1 MNVVR
6 MSKSMRDWFAGF
18 PKPSP
23 AKTIDPVTLTA
34 WSAFGLFMLGLL
46 ALMYYAH
53 AVLVPAVAAAV
64 TAIIVSPVARWLER
78 RGIPSGLAAFLVITG
93 FVLSLGA
100 IGAAVVPTARSLGAQ
115 LPEMAARIE
124 FKLVDIRATL
134 KSLREAREKLNKAT
148 EVGESPKPKVE
159 VSRDDGG
166 GLATFAFQ
174 LGFFAV
180 LTYFLL
186 AARIDYK
193 RRLILA
199 QPSHAERLRTARILR
214 DMGKRVSSY
223 LFTVTMINVGLG
235 IVTAASLAAMGMPY
249 AVLLGFAIALLNF
262 LPYIGPILVIA
273 ATAVL
278 SLATFDDW
286 GLVLAGPGIVL
297 ALHLIEGQ
305 FVSPWLIGRR
315 LEISPVA
322 VFVGIA
328 VLGWM
333 WGAVG
338 AMVAV
343 PLLILLYT
351 FGQRIPALS
360 PLASMIGPTEGE
372 SDDDKDA
379 EEDADAEAET
389 EEMPQAKPA
398 SALDPG
404 APLPPRL
411 AGSI

>member
-1 MNVVR
+1 
-6 MSKSMRDWFAGF
+6 MRDWFAGF
-18 PKPSP
+18 PKPAP

-34 WSAFGLFMLGLL
+34 WSAFGLFLLALL
-46 ALMYYAH
+46 ALMYVAH
-53 AVLVPAVAAAV
+53 ALLVPAVAAAV
-64 TAIIVSPVARWLER
+64 TAIIFSPVARWLER
-78 RGIPSGLAAFLVITG
+78 RGIPSGISALLVITG
-93 FVLSLGA
+93 FVLALAAG
-100 IGAAVVPTARSLGAQ
+100 GAAVVPTARTLGAQ

-134 KSLREAREKLNKAT
+134 KSMREVREKLNKAT
-148 EVGESPKPKVE
+148 EVGETPNPKVE
-159 VSRDDGG
+159 VSRNDGG
-166 GLATFAFQ
+166 GLAQFAFQ

-186 AARIDYK
+186 AARLDYK

-199 QPSHAERLRTARILR
+199 QPSQADRLRTARILR

-235 IVTAASLAAMGMPY
+235 FVTAVALVAIGLPF

-262 LPYIGPILVIA
+262 LPFIGPILVIA
-273 ATAVL
+273 LTALL

-286 GLVLAGPGIVL
+286 GLALAGPGIVL
-297 ALHLIEGQ
+297 LLHLIESQ

-372 SDDDKDA
+372 SDDDDK
-379 EEDADAEAET
+379 DADAVEAEANA
-389 EEMPQAKPA
+389 EAKAEAREILPTNPA
-398 SALDPG
+398 AALDPG
-404 APLPPRL
+404 APTEPR
-411 AGSI
+411 ARANVS